1 MGELQKRIKEEIQF
15 DNYIGWK
22 ETEAFQHVKDEV
34 LRFIEEMRKEFP
46 ELLIV
51 TEDAEVADILK
62 YVETVYHW
70 REKWLG
76 NSEQK

>member
-1 MGELQKRIKEEIQF
+1 LLGLLQKRIEKMHKIF
-15 DNYIGWK
+15 PVDAPYTCYIPMS
-22 ETEAFQHVKDEV
+22 EV
-34 LRFIEEMRKEFP
+34 LKDDEEMRKEFP